1 MIASAA
7 DEFPDQR
14 FRGHQSGVDAL
25 QRLQIC
31 NSHSHASP
39 TLEVNGAHR
48 LELAVRQ
55 REGAKAAQLC
65 E

>member
-25 QRLQIC
+25 QRLKGVDHIQQLPPPGI
-31 NSHSHASP
+31 
-39 TLEVNGAHR
+39 LLRHR
-48 LELAVRQ
+48 LEKR
-55 REGAKAAQLC
+55 
-65 E
+65 